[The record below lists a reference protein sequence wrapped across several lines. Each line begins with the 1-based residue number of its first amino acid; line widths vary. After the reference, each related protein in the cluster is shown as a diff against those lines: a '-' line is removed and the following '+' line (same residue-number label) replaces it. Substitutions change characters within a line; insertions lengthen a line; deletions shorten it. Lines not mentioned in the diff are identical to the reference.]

1 MWWELGNTATLWP
14 FNESMCLSTLLFEI
28 NYSLDAPSGGRMR
41 RLLAHLLFVSELL
54 VCAATPAELSEDM
67 LKREDLI

>member
-1 MWWELGNTATLWP
+1 
-14 FNESMCLSTLLFEI
+14 
-28 NYSLDAPSGGRMR
+28 MR
-41 RLLAHLLFVSELL
+41 RLLVHLLFVSELL